1 MKFDCQNWQ
10 ISICSGNPLNIS
22 FNLFDMKYFQRKLM
36 ISGKSTNTS
45 FHLFDWMYFQRKLM
59 ISGNSSNQ
67 TTFHLFDWDWDLFP
81 LKQWK
86 ELFFQD
92 KYLYCSHFLKKAV
105 CPKFPFKFTNH
116 QNFLWS
122 APLTK
127 SGSFAA
133 LGWTFCQNQHLLQRS
148 AFQWRTPIGRP

>member
-92 KYLYCSHFLKKAV
+92 KYLYCSHFLKKGSV
-105 CPKFPFKFTNH
+105 SKISFQIHQPSKFPLVSAADEKLKFCSPDPGNP
-116 QNFLWS
+116 QVQLFLN
-122 APLTK
+122 AETR
-127 SGSFAA
+127 
-133 LGWTFCQNQHLLQRS
+133 N
-148 AFQWRTPIGRP
+148 